1 MVPRLKR
8 SVAIALCCFAI
19 TLRAQD
25 STPQKPDAG
34 GFVLQVHVNAVLVPV
49 VVRDAQG
56 HAIGDLKESDFKV
69 FDQGKIRKLSGF
81 TIQQGAALDGAA
93 QTAGAFPPA
102 AAPDGASSSSSSG
115 ATPQAPG
122 PQRVVVFLFDD
133 RHLGITDLD
142 QVKRAASQLLD
153 QPLRDG
159 TRGMV
164 LSFMGINS
172 GLTHNR
178 VPLQAAIMKLKVRQ
192 GFQNDASQ
200 CPNIDFYT
208 ADQIL
213 NKHND
218 SLFQIQ
224 VENVQKCTHSNSNAP
239 GAAVAA
245 QETVKAAAETA
256 FQTGDQDTRDTLGYL
271 RDVVHSISKLPG
283 QRTLVLISPGFLSL
297 SPESMEV
304 ESQVL
309 NFAAAD
315 SVTVSTLDARGLYG
329 GSMMGASQGGDVA
342 LTALLTG
349 NINGSYSDAMR
360 QNRQVMAGLADGTG
374 GTFFHNNNDLAGGL
388 ATLAAG
394 PDYKYLLE
402 LSLQDVKQN
411 GTYHSLKVEVDRK
424 DVKIQAR
431 DGYFAPIPPKNRK

>member
-1 MVPRLKR
+1 MVLRLRR
-8 SVAIALCCFAI
+8 SVVIALCCFAI
-19 TLRAQD
+19 ILRAQD

-34 GFVLQVHVNAVLVPV
+34 GFILQVHVNAVLVPV

-69 FDQGKIRKLSGF
+69 FDQGKLRKPSGF
-81 TIQQGAALDGAA
+81 TVQQGAALEGAA
-93 QTAGAFPPA
+93 QTAGAGPPA
-102 AAPDGASSSSSSG
+102 AAPDGASSSG
-115 ATPQAPG
+115 AAPQAPG

-142 QVKRAASQLLD
+142 QVKKAASQLLD
-153 QPLRDG
+153 QPLPDG

-164 LSFMGINS
+164 LSFMGVNS

-192 GFQNDASQ
+192 GFQNDPGQ

-208 ADQIL
+208 ADQIV

-224 VENVQKCTHSNSNAP
+224 VENVQKCTHSNSTAQ
-239 GAAVAA
+239 GAAMAA

-256 FQTGDQDTRDTLGYL
+256 FQTGDQDARDTLGYL

-297 SPESMEV
+297 SPESMEA

-315 SVTVSTLDARGLYG
+315 SVTISTLDARGLYS
-329 GSMMGASQGGDVA
+329 GSMMGASQGGDIA

-374 GTFFHNNNDLAGGL
+374 GTFFHNNNDLEGGL

-411 GTYHSLKVEVDRK
+411 RTYHSLKVEVDRK

-431 DGYFAPIPPKNRK
+431 DGYFAPIPPKNKK